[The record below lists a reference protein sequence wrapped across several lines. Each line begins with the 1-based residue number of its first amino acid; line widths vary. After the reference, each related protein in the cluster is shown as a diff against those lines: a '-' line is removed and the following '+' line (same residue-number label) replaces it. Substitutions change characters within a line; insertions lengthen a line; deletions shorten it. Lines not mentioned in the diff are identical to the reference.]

1 MTSERSVRRGAF
13 LVALGILAS
22 RLMGLVRVKVVAHF
36 LGADAAA
43 DAWQAA
49 FKIPNFLQNLFGEGA
64 LSASFIP
71 VYAGLLAQDDPQEAD
86 RVAGAVGGLLAFGVS
101 VLVLLGVLATP
112 LMIDLIVPGF
122 TGEKR
127 ALTIQLVRIVFP
139 GTGLLVLSAWC
150 LGILNSHRRFFL
162 SYAAPVLWNV
172 AIIATLFVVGG
183 RTGQAGLAVA
193 AAWGSVVGS
202 ALQVLVQM
210 PRVVHLLGTFRPSL
224 DHTSTHVREV
234 IRNFIPAFVS
244 RGVVQISAYV
254 DVVLA
259 SPLPTGA
266 VAHLAYAQTLYTLP
280 VSLFGMSVS
289 AAELPTMS
297 SALGSQEEVARQ
309 LRGRLDSG
317 IRRIAFFVVPSAVGF
332 LALGAVMAR
341 IIFQSGRF
349 SVADST
355 TVWAILAG
363 ASVGLLATT
372 QARLYSSAFYALR
385 DTRTPLKFGVIRVA
399 LVTAL
404 GYGAAFPL
412 REALGIDGRW
422 GPAGLTIAAGIAGW
436 AEFLLLQRAMGRR
449 IGRTGLR
456 TGELARLW
464 GAAVLAAAV
473 AWGVLRLL
481 GAHQGLLA
489 STFVLG
495 VFGGGYILCARLFR
509 IPEAVAVVQ
518 RLRRPV
524 P

>member
-1 MTSERSVRRGAF
+1 
-13 LVALGILAS
+13 
-22 RLMGLVRVKVVAHF
+22 MGLVRVKVVAHF

-71 VYAGLLAQDDPQEAD
+71 VYAGLLAQDDPKEAD
-86 RVAGAVGGLLAFGVS
+86 RVAGAVGGLLALGVS

-127 ALTIQLVRIVFP
+127 VLTIQLVRIVFP

-162 SYAAPVLWNV
+162 SYAAPVLWNL
-172 AIIATLFVVGG
+172 AIIGTLFLFGG
-183 RTGQAGLAVA
+183 RTDQSGLAVA
-193 AAWGSVVGS
+193 AAWGSVAGS
-202 ALQVLVQM
+202 ALQVLVQV
-210 PRVVHLLGTFRPSL
+210 PRVVRLLTAFRPSL
-224 DHTSTHVREV
+224 DHTSAHVREV
-234 IRNFIPAFVS
+234 VRNFIPAFVS

-297 SALGSQEEVARQ
+297 SAVGSQEEIAHQ

-317 IRRIAFFVVPSAVGF
+317 IRRIAFFVVPSAAGF
-332 LALGAVMAR
+332 FGLGAVMAR

-349 SVADST
+349 SVDDST

-404 GYGAAFPL
+404 GYSAAFPL

-436 AEFLLLQRAMGRR
+436 VEFLLLQRAMDRR
-449 IGRTGLR
+449 IGRTGLHS
-456 TGELARLW
+456 GELVRLW
-464 GAAVLAAAV
+464 GAAVIAAGI
-473 AWGVLRLL
+473 AWIALGVL
-481 GAHQGLLA
+481 GTHQGLLA
-489 STFVLG
+489 STFVLV
-495 VFGGGYILCARLFR
+495 VFGVGYIACARLFR
-509 IPEAVAVVQ
+509 IPEAVAVMQ
-518 RLRRPV
+518 RLRRATP
-524 P
+524 

>member
-1 MTSERSVRRGAF
+1 M
-13 LVALGILAS
+13 GILAS

-71 VYAGLLAQDDPQEAD
+71 VYAGLLAHDDPEEAD
-86 RVAGAVGGLLAFGVS
+86 RVAGAVGGLLALGVS
-101 VLVLLGVLATP
+101 VLVLAGVLATP

-162 SYAAPVLWNV
+162 SYAAPVLWNL
-172 AIIATLFVVGG
+172 AIIGSLILFGG
-183 RTGQAGLAVA
+183 RMAQAGLAVA

-202 ALQVLVQM
+202 AFQVLVQV
-210 PRVVHLLGTFRPSL
+210 PRVMRLLSAFRPSL
-224 DHTSTHVREV
+224 DHTSAHVREV
-234 IRNFIPAFVS
+234 IRNFITAFVS

-297 SALGSQEEVARQ
+297 SALGSEAEVARQ
-309 LRGRLDSG
+309 LRGRLESG

-341 IIFQSGRF
+341 VIFQSGRF
-349 SVADST
+349 SVADTT

-363 ASVGLLATT
+363 ASIGLLATT

-385 DTRTPLKFGVIRVA
+385 DTRTPLKFGVIRVV

-404 GYGAAFPL
+404 GYIAAFPL

-422 GPAGLTIAAGIAGW
+422 GPAGLTLAAGIAGW
-436 AEFLLLQRAMGRR
+436 TEFLLLQRAMSRR
-449 IGRTGLR
+449 IGWTGLHG
-456 TGELARLW
+456 GELARLW
-464 GAAVLAAAV
+464 GASVIAAGVSWGALTVL
-473 AWGVLRLL
+473 G
-481 GAHQGLLA
+481 GHQGMVASTLVLLA
-489 STFVLG
+489 FAGAYLV
-495 VFGGGYILCARLFR
+495 CARLFR
-509 IPEAVAVVQ
+509 IPEAVAVVG
-518 RLRRPV
+518 RLRRPR
-524 P
+524 PQRG

>member
-1 MTSERSVRRGAF
+1 M
-13 LVALGILAS
+13 LVALGIFTS
-22 RLMGLVRVKVVAHF
+22 RLMGLVRVKIVAHF
-36 LGADAAA
+36 LGAGLVA

-71 VYAGLLAQDDPQEAD
+71 VYAGLLARKEEGEAD
-86 RVAGAVGGLLAFGVS
+86 RVAGAVGGLLALVVAAL
-101 VLVLLGVLATP
+101 VLVGVAAAP
-112 LMIDLIVPGF
+112 WMIDLVVPGF
-122 TGEKR
+122 TGAKR
-127 ALTIQLVRIVFP
+127 DLTVQLVRIVFP

-162 SYAAPVLWNV
+162 SYAAPVAWNL
-172 AIIATLFVVGG
+172 AIIGALLGWG
-183 RTGQAGLAVA
+183 PRAGPTDLAVL
-193 AAWGSVVGS
+193 AAWASVAGS
-202 ALQVLVQM
+202 ALQVLVQL
-210 PRVVHLLGTFRPSL
+210 PSVLALRGHLRLSL
-224 DHTSTHVREV
+224 DRTSAHVREV

-297 SALGSQEEVARQ
+297 SAVGTTEEIAAR
-309 LRGRLDSG
+309 LRERLETG
-317 IRRIAFFVVPSAVGF
+317 LRQIAFLVVPSAAAF
-332 LALGAVMAR
+332 LALGQVISR

-349 SVADST
+349 TPQDSI

-363 ASVGLLATT
+363 AAIGLLATT

-385 DTRTPLKFGVIRVA
+385 DTRTPLRFGVIRVV

-404 GYGAAFPL
+404 GYAIAFPL
-412 REALGIDGRW
+412 REALGVSGRW

-436 AEFLLLQRAMGRR
+436 LEFLLLRRAMTGR
-449 IGRTGLR
+449 IGPTGLR
-456 TGELARLW
+456 WPEMVRLW
-464 GAAVLAAAV
+464 GAATAGAASGWAVLALGMGVHGAARV
-473 AWGVLRLL
+473 AVDLAALVLFGAGYLGAARLL
-481 GAHQGLLA
+481 RIPQAA
-489 STFVLG
+489 RVLDRLRP
-495 VFGGGYILCARLFR
+495 GGGRAG
-509 IPEAVAVVQ
+509 
-518 RLRRPV
+518 
-524 P
+524 

>member
-1 MTSERSVRRGAF
+1 MG
-13 LVALGILAS
+13 LGILAS

-71 VYAGLLAQDDPQEAD
+71 VYAALLARDDRDEAD
-86 RVAGAVGGLLAFGVS
+86 RVAGAVGGLLALGIS
-101 VLVLLGVLATP
+101 VLVLIGVLATP

-127 ALTIQLVRIVFP
+127 ALTVELVRIVFP

-162 SYAAPVLWNV
+162 SYAAPVLWNLS
-172 AIIATLFVVGG
+172 IIGSLFLFGG
-183 RTGQAGLAVA
+183 RMPQSGLAVA

-202 ALQVLVQM
+202 ALQVLVQL
-210 PRVVHLLGTFRPSL
+210 PRVMRLLGSLRPSL
-224 DHTSTHVREV
+224 DHTSIHVREV

-289 AAELPTMS
+289 AAELPTMA
-297 SALGSQEEVARQ
+297 SALGSEVEVARQ
-309 LRGRLDSG
+309 LRGRLESG
-317 IRRIAFFVVPSAVGF
+317 IRRIAFFVVPSAIGF
-332 LALGAVMAR
+332 LALGQVVAR
-341 IIFQSGRF
+341 VIFQSGRF
-349 SVADST
+349 SVADSV

-363 ASVGLLATT
+363 SAVGLLATT

-399 LVTAL
+399 LVTVL
-404 GYGAAFPL
+404 GYAAAFPI
-412 REALGIDGRW
+412 RVALGIDGRW
-422 GPAGLTIAAGIAGW
+422 GPAGLTISAGIAGW
-436 AEFLLLQRAMGRR
+436 VEFLLLQRAMTRR

-456 TGELARLW
+456 SGEAARLW
-464 GAAVLAAAV
+464 GSAVIAAGAAWALLAALQGHPGVIASGCVLLVFAGGYV
-473 AWGVLRLL
+473 ACARVLR
-481 GAHQGLLA
+481 
-489 STFVLG
+489 V
-495 VFGGGYILCARLFR
+495 
-509 IPEAVAVVQ
+509 PEAAALLL
-518 RLRRPV
+518 RLRRPT